1 MSSSE
6 ESSEQRKFPKN
17 WDVLQDPDHPDV
29 VEEEPT
35 PISDSASLPPTI
47 NVLASSWADA
57 VSVLAVCTAALVSL
71 TGLGH
76 HGTLTA
82 LPWAAV
88 LGVVWWTAATA
99 TLVVIRQGTPGMLL
113 AGVVFADRVPP
124 RRLPLVI
131 GAAAVSGLLIG
142 LPGLF
147 GARRSLL
154 ALAASSKLES
164 IPAS

>member
-1 MSSSE
+1 MSGGD
-6 ESSEQRKFPKN
+6 ESTDQRQFPKN
-17 WDVLQDPDHPDV
+17 WDVLQDSDHPDV
-29 VEEEPT
+29 VEEDST
-35 PISDSASLPPTI
+35 PISDSPSLPPTI

-57 VSVLAVCTAALVSL
+57 VSALAVCTAALVGL

-99 TLVVIRQGTPGMLL
+99 ILVVIRLGTPGMLL

-131 GAAAVSGLLIG
+131 GAAAFSGLLIG
-142 LPGLF
+142 LPGLL
-147 GARRSLL
+147 GARRSVL
-154 ALAASSKLES
+154 ALAASSRLES
-164 IPAS
+164 VPAS